1 MDEETKK
8 FCDTLLESVRQMKAG
23 EAARTTMVT
32 VSHLC
37 KPNPEM
43 IDDEN
48 PEWTKEDFRT
58 AMSFSELQEE
68 LQAKLSRYPGKKS
81 CRKRDSSS

>member
-1 MDEETKK
+1 
-8 FCDTLLESVRQMKAG
+8 MKAG